1 MILEE
6 CAKNNKITSELA
18 LFSSVMNGLAVSASI
33 STSLGPFCPTID
45 KNLGSFFVSP
55 QGGRNV
61 EKSWWAQ
68 VKPIY
73 VISLIKDNYIALDI
87 GQCA

>member
-1 MILEE
+1 MILAE

-55 QGGRNV
+55 QGSRNV
-61 EKSWWAQ
+61 E
-68 VKPIY
+68 
-73 VISLIKDNYIALDI
+73 NI
-87 GQCA
+87 GGYKLL